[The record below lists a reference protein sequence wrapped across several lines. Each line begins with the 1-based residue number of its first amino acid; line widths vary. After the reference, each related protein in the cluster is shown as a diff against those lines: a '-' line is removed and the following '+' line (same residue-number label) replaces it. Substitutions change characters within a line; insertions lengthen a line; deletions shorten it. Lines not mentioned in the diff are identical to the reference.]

1 MKKRIH
7 EIDLEIYPRKI
18 WVVDLRGVECIE
30 CYINGLKF
38 KTKRTDGTFRKIC
51 DGYKSDYFDNVR
63 ASVIEAISS
72 KNDIGTIVFLLN
84 PCDISSLVHESVH
97 IADYIFESLGVVAQG
112 YSGRNEQYAYLVEY
126 IFNKINQV
134 YDDIKKG

>member
-1 MKKRIH
+1 MTKRIY
-7 EIDLEIYPRKI
+7 EINLQIYPRKI

-30 CYINGLKF
+30 CFIKTLKF
-38 KTKRTDGTFRKIC
+38 KTKRIDGSFKLIH

-72 KNDIGTIVFLLN
+72 KNDIGIIVFLLN
-84 PCDISSLVHESVH
+84 PCDVSSIVHESVH
-97 IADYIFESLGVVAQG
+97 IADYVFESLGMIAQD

-126 IFNKINQV
+126 VFKEINKL
-134 YDDIKKG
+134 